1 MSKDQYLEMC
11 EQMGEEP
18 NWERCP
24 PAWEDFPQIIVDTVN
39 IFNSLGDRVYPDIG
53 YVGKDFTNLNF
64 LFELYKINLD
74 IEKDWIFEL
83 LLFMDKMAIEESQQQ
98 IKEQL
103 SKMKS
108 KK

>member
-1 MSKDQYLEMC
+1 MTKDQYLTMC
-11 EQMGEEP
+11 EQTGEEID
-18 NWERCP
+18 WDRCP
-24 PAWEDFPQIIVDTVN
+24 PDSSDFPSSVLTSLE
-39 IFNSLGDRVYPDIG
+39 IFNQLGDRVYPDVG

-83 LLFMDKMAIEESQQQ
+83 LLFMDRMAIEESQQQ